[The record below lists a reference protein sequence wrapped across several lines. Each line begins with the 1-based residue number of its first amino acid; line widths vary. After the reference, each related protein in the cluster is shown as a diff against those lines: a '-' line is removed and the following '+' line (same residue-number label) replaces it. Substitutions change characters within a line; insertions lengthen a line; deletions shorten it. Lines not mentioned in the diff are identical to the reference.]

1 MKRTYADYETQRTR
15 LDIIRL
21 YRRSGRLLNSTER
34 RGKVC
39 VVCGHSWCKYE
50 LTLYLETDA
59 DPEFFALEAG
69 RVYACDWC
77 YGKIAR
83 VE

>member
-1 MKRTYADYETQRTR
+1 MKRTFADYETRQTR

-50 LTLYLETDA
+50 LTLYLETDV
-59 DPEFFALEAG
+59 DTEFFALEAG
-69 RVYACDWC
+69 RVYACDLC
-77 YGKIAR
+77 YDKISR
-83 VE
+83 V

>member
-1 MKRTYADYETQRTR
+1 MKRTLADYETQRSR

-59 DPEFFALEAG
+59 DPSSFAPHAQLL
-69 RVYACDWC
+69 RSVAC
-77 YGKIAR
+77 G
-83 VE
+83 VLV

>member
-1 MKRTYADYETQRTR
+1 MKRQYADYETRQTR
-15 LDIIRL
+15 LDIIRM

-50 LTLYLETDA
+50 LTLYLETDV

-69 RVYACDWC
+69 HVYACDLC
-77 YGKIAR
+77 YDKISR
-83 VE
+83 V